1 MIDLFKHN
9 REAYEKAVSLF
20 KKEKNLAIIHPTG
33 TGKSFIGFK
42 FCEDNPD
49 KTICWLSPSEYI
61 FKTQIENLEKSGVDS
76 PKNIKFYTYSKLMLM
91 NDEQLS
97 KIKAD
102 YIILDEFHRCGA
114 EIWGQ
119 GVERLLSIYKE
130 AYLIGLSATHIRY
143 LDNQRNMADE
153 LFDGNVASEMTLGE
167 AIVRGILPA
176 PKYVTALFSYK
187 SQLKKYENKIK
198 NKKQFFDRDGAE
210 QLLEALRRTLE
221 KAEGLDEVFEK
232 HIENKTGKYI
242 IFCANKEHLDT
253 MVKKS
258 KKWFSKIDKE
268 PHVYT
273 MYSYDSETDENLKDF
288 KEDNS
293 QHLKLLFSI
302 NQLNEGVHISGLDG
316 VVLLRPTISP
326 IIYKQQIGRALSASK
341 KKSPVIFDIV
351 NNFENLYSV
360 GAIEKEMKDAVVY
373 FNNNGES
380 EDIVTE
386 QFEIFEEVKECVSLF
401 NQLSESL
408 KTPWDEMYKIAK
420 RFYETNNHLD
430 VPAKFRTSEG
440 YTLGLWIR
448 NQRYAKRCN
457 EITLTDARI
466 KQLEEIGMCWENHI
480 DVSWNKT
487 YEMVKNQGVHNIKR
501 NTIMNGINIT
511 EWISTQR
518 QNRKQG
524 ILSQERIDKLNEIN
538 FSWDALEDNW
548 LKNYSDL
555 KDFVTINSRIP
566 KTVENP
572 QIRSWVSGQVKAKSK
587 DKLDEYKE
595 KLLTDLGVDFYN
607 SHFDRMWNIRA
618 EELQKYIAE
627 NGKFPEKKEAVGLW
641 LYNELRR
648 ERNGRLLSYR
658 KKKLEEL
665 GVIFGN
671 RDDRAFAENILL
683 LQKYLKEFKEYP
695 DTRVQFEN
703 FNLGAWCTRIR
714 RKYEKNQLKPE
725 QYKKL
730 CEINFDFRNSKEV
743 KFEDEWEKNYNK
755 LYGMVKINNRFPNYR
770 ENSNLMQWLKYQKSR
785 TNITSV
791 QQEKLSQLEQMVNL

>member
-1 MIDLFKHN
+1 
-9 REAYEKAVSLF
+9 
-20 KKEKNLAIIHPTG
+20 
-33 TGKSFIGFK
+33 
-42 FCEDNPD
+42 
-49 KTICWLSPSEYI
+49 
-61 FKTQIENLEKSGVDS
+61 
-76 PKNIKFYTYSKLMLM
+76 
-91 NDEQLS
+91 
-97 KIKAD
+97 
-102 YIILDEFHRCGA
+102 
-114 EIWGQ
+114 
-119 GVERLLSIYKE
+119 
-130 AYLIGLSATHIRY
+130 
-143 LDNQRNMADE
+143 
-153 LFDGNVASEMTLGE
+153 TLGE

-198 NKKQFFDRDGAE
+198 NKKQFFDRDRAE

-221 KAEGLDEVFEK
+221 KAEGLDEVFAK

-273 MYSYDSETDENLKDF
+273 MYSYDSETDENFKNF

-293 QHLKLLFSI
+293 EHLKLLFTI
-302 NQLNEGVHISGLDG
+302 NLLNEGVHTENDG
-316 VVLLRPTISP
+316 VILFRPTVSP

-341 KKSPVIFDIV
+341 KKSPIIFDIV

-408 KTPWDEMYKIAK
+408 NVPWEEMYRCAK
-420 RFYETNNHLD
+420 LFYETNNHLD
-430 VPAKFRTSEG
+430 IPARFRTIEG
-440 YTLGLWIR
+440 YTLGVWIR
-448 NQRYAKRCN
+448 NQRYAMRN
-457 EITLTDARI
+457 GELSLTKERI
-466 KQLEEIGMCWENHI
+466 RKLDDIGMYWTNYLDE
-480 DVSWNKT
+480 SWTRN
-487 YEMVKNQGVHNIKR
+487 YELVKSYGVENIK
-501 NTIMNGINIT
+501 
-511 EWISTQR
+511 ISTAVGDFRMGHWCSVQR
-518 QNRKQG
+518 NNRKSG
-524 ILSQERIDKLNEIN
+524 ILSQERIDKLDKIN
-538 FSWDALEDNW
+538 FSWDALEDMW
-548 LKNYSDL
+548 LKNYSEL
-555 KDFVTINSRIP
+555 KNFVTANSRLP
-566 KTVENP
+566 KVAENSTLFSWIKG
-572 QIRSWVSGQVKAKSK
+572 QIQAKSK

-607 SHFDRMWNIRA
+607 SHSDRIWKARA

-658 KKKLEEL
+658 KKKLEVL

-683 LQKYLKEFKEYP
+683 LKKYLKEFKKYPSGKTEYHG
-695 DTRVQFEN
+695 
-703 FNLGAWCTRIR
+703 FNLAGWCSRIR
-714 RKYEKNQLKPE
+714 KKYNENQLKPE

-730 CEINFDFRNSKEV
+730 CEINFDFRNSKEIHDEEKWNV
-743 KFEDEWEKNYNK
+743 KYSE
-755 LYGMVKINNRFPNYR
+755 LCHSVKEMNRLPKYS
-770 ENSNLMQWLKYQKSR
+770 ENTKLMQWLLHQKSR